1 MIAVAVLFGLAIG
14 SFLNVVIDR
23 LPDGKSIV
31 SPPSHCPACNRKLAA
46 KDLIPIV
53 SYLQLKGRCR
63 YCNESIPARLP
74 IVEAVTGAGFG
85 LIYWYGSTN
94 WTMAGSATPDYALTG
109 LALVYFCLLL
119 VIFVIDFDHQL
130 ILNKLVYPAMAV
142 ALAMSILHTWAGF
155 DLNAIAFVPDL
166 KHAAIGC
173 GIGLVLFLLIVV
185 FSRGGMGLGDVKMA
199 ALMGLMLGYPS
210 VLVAIFLAI
219 IAGGIIAIVLLVT
232 KKKGRK
238 QAIPFG
244 PFLALGTMLAMIWG
258 NAIWGW
264 YTRGF

>member
-1 MIAVAVLFGLAIG
+1 MIAVAVLFGLVIG

-31 SPPSHCPACNRKLAA
+31 SPPSHCPACNRKLVA
-46 KDLIPIV
+46 KDLIPV
-53 SYLQLKGRCR
+53 LSYIQLKGRCR
-63 YCNESIPARLP
+63 YCAEKIPVRLP
-74 IVEAVTGAGFG
+74 IVEAATGAGFG
-85 LIYWYGSTN
+85 LICWYGSAN
-94 WTMAGSATPDYALTG
+94 WLLAGSAKPDYALIC
-109 LALVYFCLLL
+109 LALLYFCLLL
-119 VIFVIDFDHQL
+119 VIFVIDLDHQL
-130 ILNKLVYPAMAV
+130 ILNRLVYPAMV
-142 ALAMSILHTWAGF
+142 IALIVSVLHTWAGF
-155 DLNAIAFVPDL
+155 DLNALAFVPDL

-173 GIGLVLFLLIVV
+173 GIGLALFLLIAIL
-185 FSRGGMGLGDVKMA
+185 SRGGMGLGDVKMA

-219 IAGGIIAIVLLVT
+219 IAGGIIAIILLAAR
-232 KKKGRK
+232 KKGRK

>member
-1 MIAVAVLFGLAIG
+1 
-14 SFLNVVIDR
+14 
-23 LPDGKSIV
+23 
-31 SPPSHCPACNRKLAA
+31 
-46 KDLIPIV
+46 
-53 SYLQLKGRCR
+53 
-63 YCNESIPARLP
+63 
-74 IVEAVTGAGFG
+74 
-85 LIYWYGSTN
+85 
-94 WTMAGSATPDYALTG
+94 MAGSATPDYALTG

-130 ILNKLVYPAMAV
+130 ILNRLVYPAMAV
-142 ALAMSILHTWAGF
+142 ALVMSILHTWAGF

-219 IAGGIIAIVLLVT
+219 IAGGIIAIVLLVAR
-232 KKKGRK
+232 KKGRK